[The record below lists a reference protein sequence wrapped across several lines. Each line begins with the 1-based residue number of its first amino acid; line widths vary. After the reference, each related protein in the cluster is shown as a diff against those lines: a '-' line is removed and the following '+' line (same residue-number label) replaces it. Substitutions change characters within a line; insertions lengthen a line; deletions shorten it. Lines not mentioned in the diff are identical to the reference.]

1 MKITDELCIFMG
13 SNRAS
18 FHTFAPVFETKL
30 CARRRRR
37 FGRVGSGCFDV
48 LFGEHATLSYMDERR
63 CFFPLRTWRS
73 KLAGLLAL
81 WLLALPAYA
90 ADGGFSVKDT
100 ITLVTIALAVPVLL
114 GLVWRFVARGK
125 PLMPAKRPDYL
136 PQGATF
142 IALKK
147 GYDLPLLGAVE
158 GEEVEE
164 GEVHTFA
171 VQPPDIVG
179 MSPIPKVLVEVG
191 DVVKAGDPLFFDKRF
206 YRADEPRLV
215 YVAPVSGEV
224 VAINRGEKRSI
235 VEVVILKD
243 KQMQYREMPE
253 IDLEKA
259 SREELYTYLHQ
270 TGGWSLIRQ
279 RPYNTPAHIMDVPRD
294 IFISTFSTGPL
305 APDQNV
311 LVKGREE
318 LFQKGLDVLAKMTEG
333 KVYLGLDAR
342 GRKRPSPAFS
352 EARGVEKFWFS
363 GPHPAGNVGVQIH
376 HIARL
381 KTREQVW
388 TLSVQEVISL
398 GALFAERCYKADR
411 IVAITGEL
419 VKRPRYVRTYQG
431 ANLGELLKDNLESGK
446 KARIISGDVLSGRG
460 KSAESFLGFYDE
472 QVTVIEEGDYYEL
485 FGWLLPSKLRPTVSQ
500 AYLRNWLNKGPYY
513 VDTNTHG
520 ERRAFVMTGQYEAML
535 PMKMLVQPLFK
546 AIIVNDYDEM
556 EGLGVFELVEE
567 DVALCEFACTSK
579 QPLQKI
585 LRRGL
590 DMMREQS

>member
-1 MKITDELCIFMG
+1 ME
-13 SNRAS
+13 
-18 FHTFAPVFETKL
+18 
-30 CARRRRR
+30 ARRG
-37 FGRVGSGCFDV
+37 F
-48 LFGEHATLSYMDERR
+48 
-63 CFFPLRTWRS
+63 CFFPPKAGFRRVLSLTALFF
-73 KLAGLLAL
+73 LAMPLYA
-81 WLLALPAYA
+81 A
-90 ADGGFSVKDT
+90 ADGGVGVKQVIT
-100 ITLVTIALAVPVLL
+100 IATIALAVPAVL
-114 GLVWRFVARGK
+114 GLVWRVVAKGK
-125 PLMPAKRPDYL
+125 SVLPVKRPAYL
-136 PQGATF
+136 PQGAPF

-147 GYDLPLLGAVE
+147 GYDLALLGGVE
-158 GEEVEE
+158 SDEVEE
-164 GEVHTFA
+164 AQVNTFA

-179 MSPIPKVLVEVG
+179 MSPIPKMLVEVG

-206 YRADEPRLV
+206 YRADEPKLM

-224 VAINRGEKRSI
+224 IAINRGEKRAI

-243 KQMQYREMPE
+243 KQIQYREMPQ

-270 TGGWSLIRQ
+270 TGAWSLIRQ

-294 IFISTFSTGPL
+294 IFVSTFSTAPL
-305 APDQNV
+305 APDQSV
-311 LVKGREE
+311 LVRGREE
-318 LFQKGLDVLAKMTEG
+318 LFQKGLDALAKMTDG
-333 KVYLGLDAR
+333 KVYLGLDGR
-342 GRKRPSPAFS
+342 GLKQPSPAFS
-352 EARGVEKFWFS
+352 EARGVEKYWFS

-381 KTREQVW
+381 KAHEQVW
-388 TLSVQEVISL
+388 TLGVQEVISL
-398 GALFAERCYKADR
+398 GALFAERRYMAER
-411 IVAITGEL
+411 VVAVTGEL
-419 VKRPRYVRTYQG
+419 VKKPRYVRTYQG
-431 ANLGELLKDNLESGK
+431 ANLGELLKDNLDTEK

-460 KSAESFLGFYDE
+460 KSTDGFLGFYDE

-546 AIIVNDYDEM
+546 AIVVNDYDEM

>member
-1 MKITDELCIFMG
+1 MRSGIYEIG
-13 SNRAS
+13 
-18 FHTFAPVFETKL
+18 
-30 CARRRRR
+30 ARRSR
-37 FGRVGSGCFDV
+37 SV
-48 LFGEHATLSYMDERR
+48 LVF
-63 CFFPLRTWRS
+63 
-73 KLAGLLAL
+73 LALLLLAM
-81 WLLALPAYA
+81 PVYA
-90 ADGGFSVKDT
+90 ADGGFSVKNAIT
-100 ITLVTIALAVPVLL
+100 IVTVALAVPVVV
-114 GLVWRFVARGK
+114 GLVWQLVAGDKQLNVGK
-125 PLMPAKRPDYL
+125 QPDYL
-136 PQGATF
+136 PKGAPF

-147 GYDLPLLGAVE
+147 GHDLSIVGGIE
-158 GEEVEE
+158 SEEVQ
-164 GEVHTFA
+164 EVGVNTFA

-191 DVVKAGDPLFFDKRF
+191 DTVKAGDPLFFDKRF
-206 YRADEPRLV
+206 YRADEPKLM

-243 KQMQYREMPE
+243 KELQYREMPE

-294 IFISTFSTGPL
+294 IFISTFSTAPL
-305 APDQNV
+305 APDLNV
-311 LVKGREE
+311 VVKGREAH
-318 LFQKGLDVLAKMTEG
+318 FQKGLEVLAKMTEG
-333 KVYLGLDAR
+333 KVYLGLDGR
-342 GRKRPSPAFS
+342 GLRKPS
-352 EARGVEKFWFS
+352 EAFVQAKGVEKYWFS

-376 HIARL
+376 HIKRL

-388 TLSVQEVISL
+388 TLGVQEVIAL
-398 GALFAERCYKADR
+398 GALFAERRYMADR
-411 IVAITGEL
+411 VVALTGEL
-419 VKRPRYVRTYQG
+419 VKNPCYVRTYQG
-431 ANLGELLKDNLESGK
+431 ASLKELLKGRLDETK

-460 KSAESFLGFYDE
+460 KSHDGFLGFYDQ

-485 FGWLLPSKLRPTVSQ
+485 FGWLLPSKPRPTVSH
-500 AYLRNWLNKGPYY
+500 AYLRNFLKKGPYY

-520 ERRAFVMTGQYEAML
+520 EQRAFVMTGQYEAML

-546 AIIVNDYDEM
+546 AIVVNDYDEM

-590 DMMREQS
+590 DMMREQG